1 MLNKGRQVMFQVVKY
16 ETFSD
21 GKIISKEGTFG
32 DWLYVVDEGAVE
44 ISRMVDEKKIVIA
57 ILKAGEILGEIAYI
71 SKGGRSAT
79 ATAVGKTTVGII
91 DRNSFDHEFNVLS
104 SDFQMILKTMASRL
118 KTTTDALMEV
128 QKQSNK

>member
-57 ILKAGEILGEIAYI
+57 ILKAGEILGEVF
-71 SKGGRSAT
+71 SPTSAVY
-79 ATAVGKTTVGII
+79 VG
-91 DRNSFDHEFNVLS
+91 FW
-104 SDFQMILKTMASRL
+104 
-118 KTTTDALMEV
+118 
-128 QKQSNK
+128 

>member
-1 MLNKGRQVMFQVVKY
+1 MFQVVKY

-21 GKIISKEGTFG
+21 GKIIFKEGTFG

-57 ILKAGEILGEIAYI
+57 ILKKGEILGEVAYI
-71 SKGGRSAT
+71 SKGARSAT
-79 ATAVGKTTVGII
+79 ATAVGKTTVGIV
-91 DRNSFDHEFNVLS
+91 DRNSFDHEFNILS
-104 SDFQMILKTMASRL
+104 GDFQMILKTLASRL

>member
-1 MLNKGRQVMFQVVKY
+1 MFQVVKY